1 MLYVIRML
9 NVTKLFSPIYT
20 SLLVITCVWI
30 VLFDKYLT
38 FLNFSL
44 SLNIRTSLNGIRIL
58 NPKHISKSTKRKR
71 QNVKQLPSF
80 TGSPRKNVPLE
91 EGRTSAKGTFFLGHL
106 VYGIFHNW
114 FFFEPFPKSDN
125 LSISKCLLTRPK
137 VY

>member
-44 SLNIRTSLNGIRIL
+44 SLNIRTSLNGIRFL
-58 NPKHISKSTKRKR
+58 NLKHISKSTKRKR

-80 TGSPRKNVPLE
+80 TGCPRKNVPLE
-91 EGRTSAKGTFFLGHL
+91 ESRTSAKATFFLGHL
-106 VYGIFHNW
+106 VDTCVVKNTFRIVRRGLIW
-114 FFFEPFPKSDN
+114 FFY
-125 LSISKCLLTRPK
+125 
-137 VY
+137 VYGGGGEFSGD